1 MNKLQVALG
10 RHKLHRVEEPLQETQ
25 KLKSKVR
32 TEFEVFCVAISLH

>member
-1 MNKLQVALG
+1 MNKLQVALD
-10 RHKLHRVEEPLQETQ
+10 RHKLHRVEEQLQETQ